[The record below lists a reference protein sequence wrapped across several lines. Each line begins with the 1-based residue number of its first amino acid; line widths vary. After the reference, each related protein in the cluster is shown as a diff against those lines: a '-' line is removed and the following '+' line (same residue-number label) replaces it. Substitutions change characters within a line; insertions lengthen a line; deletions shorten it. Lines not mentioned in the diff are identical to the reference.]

1 MSKGSRPRP
10 KDIDDKEFE
19 LNWNRIFKKPDPCYP
34 EHEVTKDEDEAW
46 SEMQKR
52 KQMDRL

>member
-19 LNWNRIFKKPDPCYP
+19 NNWDRIFKKPEPYYP
-34 EHEVTKDEDEAW
+34 EHEVTKDEEEAW
-46 SEMQKR
+46 TDMQKR